1 MQAEGIGLK
10 RRLGLQVVAVFL
22 ASTVL
27 TVPAQA
33 ANNLGRF
40 CERNKDTQSQQR
52 QCCENRADN
61 NREENRCIDY
71 VRSH

>member
-1 MQAEGIGLK
+1 MQAEGISLK
-10 RRLGLQVVAVFL
+10 RRLGLLVVAVFL
-22 ASTVL
+22 AS

-40 CERNKDTQSQQR
+40 CERNKETQSQQR

>member
-1 MQAEGIGLK
+1 MNLY
-10 RRLGLQVVAVFL
+10 
-22 ASTVL
+22 VL

-61 NREENRCIDY
+61 NREESRCIDY
-71 VRSH
+71 IRSH

>member
-1 MQAEGIGLK
+1 MNLY
-10 RRLGLQVVAVFL
+10 
-22 ASTVL
+22 VL

-40 CERNKDTQSQQR
+40 CERNKDTQSKQR

-61 NREENRCIDY
+61 NREKNRCIDY